1 MIYSG
6 TLARDLRH
14 AFVPHFKDVL
24 LTLCGLV
31 DPKDPDGLEDIFT
44 ALGHLFKHLYKYLLP
59 ELPVLF
65 DTYSRLISHP
75 RQHVRHFAA
84 ESFAFLLRKLETPK
98 LPEVLLA
105 LMAKATRPPA
115 QHSLREGLSF
125 LLFETVKG
133 LKLRLHS
140 RAQEVFNV
148 ILALLTPIDSSTTQ
162 AVAADDDDEDGDIV
176 DEAKAEAAKAEREK
190 HAQLREELNLPLCY
204 GVVEATFRMILNH
217 VRKGGSAEVLWQC
230 VVKHANEL
238 VAPLGA
244 TSDEPKTPTSA
255 GRKQKRKSA
264 AAAAA
269 SVVEVTP
276 RHAAALIGVASL
288 FETCASFRSGAM
300 LPRTLSSCRGLVCRC

>member
-1 MIYSG
+1 M
-6 TLARDLRH
+6 
-14 AFVPHFKDVL
+14 P
-24 LTLCGLV
+24 
-31 DPKDPDGLEDIFT
+31 
-44 ALGHLFKHLYKYLLP
+44 
-59 ELPVLF
+59 
-65 DTYSRLISHP
+65 
-75 RQHVRHFAA
+75 
-84 ESFAFLLRKLETPK
+84 
-98 LPEVLLA
+98 
-105 LMAKATRPPA
+105 KATRPPA

-162 AVAADDDDEDGDIV
+162 AAAADNDDDDEDGDNV
-176 DEAKAEAAKAEREK
+176 DEAKAEVAKAEREK

-238 VAPLGA
+238 VAPLAGA
-244 TSDEPKTPTSA
+244 TSNEPKTPTSA

-300 LPRTLSSCRGLVCRC
+300 LPRTLSSPWSGLPMLMVMLTASFSFGVAL